1 VTLYRVKNWRV
12 FQHYKERKP
21 PWIKLQ
27 RTLLDDFD
35 FQCLPLA
42 SRALAPMLW
51 LLASESKDGDIEG
64 DPKKLAFRLRWP
76 EKEVS
81 AGLTPLIK
89 QGFLISASN
98 VLADPQQEDSEVLSS
113 EDRDR
118 GLETEAESAA
128 KPRASKRCPGDW
140 DWKPEALA
148 EIRRECPSIDL
159 VFETRK
165 LRDYEFGRARSD
177 WDAVARNWMREA
189 QSRVRKN
196 GQPPAKRER
205 PPTPA
210 EMAEARRRAVADNAS
225 AMEKIGLAGALKGM
239 P

>member
-1 VTLYRVKNWRV
+1 VALYRVKNWRV

-27 RTLLDDFD
+27 RSLLDDFD

-42 SRALAPMLW
+42 SKALAPMLW
-51 LLASESKDGDIEG
+51 LLASESKEGVVEG

-76 EKEVS
+76 EKEVA

-98 VLADPQQEDSEVLSS
+98 VLADPQQDAIEVLSS

-118 GLETEAESAA
+118 GLETEAETERAA
-128 KPRASKRCPGDW
+128 KPRQSKRCPAEW
-140 DWKPEALA
+140 VWRPEALTS
-148 EIRRECPSIDL
+148 IRAECPDIDID
-159 VFETRK
+159 FETKR

-177 WDAVARNWMREA
+177 WDAVARNWMREE
-189 QSRVRKN
+189 QKKSRKN
-196 GQPPAKRER
+196 GTPRPTRYEENRKRLADWN
-205 PPTPA
+205 PDAHPTNPLLL
-210 EMAEARRRAVADNAS
+210 EGKR
-225 AMEKIGLAGALKGM
+225 
-239 P
+239 